1 MSLGI
6 ISRILLHYSVIL
18 SNGIAHVQS
27 LAGIH
32 IDDLIAF
39 IRLPS
44 KSELLSLGTV
54 TGIQL
59 NDGGICSTST
69 RNINARRNFGTNINV
84 IITIRNGN
92 CSHFAY
98 INGRL

>member
-1 MSLGI
+1 M
-6 ISRILLHYSVIL
+6 HYSVIL
-18 SNGIAHVQS
+18 SNTITHVQS

-32 IDDLIAF
+32 IDDLVAP

-59 NDGGICSTST
+59 NGGGIYSTST
-69 RNINARRNFGTNINV
+69 RNINAGRDFGTNIDV
-84 IITIRNGN
+84 IIAIRNGN
-92 CSHFAY
+92 CSHLAY

>member
-1 MSLGI
+1 M
-6 ISRILLHYSVIL
+6 HYSVIL
-18 SNGIAHVQS
+18 SNTITHVQS

-32 IDDLIAF
+32 IDDLIAP

-54 TGIQL
+54 AGIQL
-59 NDGGICSTST
+59 NGGGICGTST
-69 RNINARRNFGTNINV
+69 RNINTGRDFGTNIDV
-84 IITIRNGN
+84 IIAIRNGN
-92 CSHFAY
+92 CSHSAY